1 VNLSDWLGTLA
12 RNEGVVEAGGVA
24 PGWLTLLGEGDA
36 FREAAYGAAER
47 AEPAPPPKP
56 DPVIADPLAEAT
68 ARAFADG
75 ERVGRAAAEVEAEA
89 RAARQRALRLNFR
102 ALDEA
107 AMAVLAEDLS
117 ATVMALCD
125 GVLGEAAK
133 DRAGLLAR
141 VDAAVRRI
149 GGAADTLA
157 LHLNPDDI
165 ALLGA
170 DALAGWRVIPDAAL
184 APGSVLIAGADGSVS
199 DGPAEWRRAIAA
211 AVHG

>member
-1 VNLSDWLGTLA
+1 MSDWIGTFA
-12 RNEGVVEAGGVA
+12 GAGGGADGCAAA

-36 FREAAYGAAER
+36 FREAAYGATEQR
-47 AEPAPPPKP
+47 GPAPPPQP
-56 DPVIADPLAEAT
+56 EPVAADPLAEAA

-75 ERVGRAAAEVEAEA
+75 ERAGRAAAEAEAEA

-107 AMAVLAEDLS
+107 AMAVLADDLS

-125 GVLGEAAK
+125 GVLGEVAS

-141 VDAAVRRI
+141 VDAAARRI

-165 ALLGA
+165 ALLGE
-170 DALAGWRVIPDAAL
+170 DTLAGWRVISDAAL
-184 APGSVLIAGADGSVS
+184 EAGSVLIAGADGSVS

-211 AVHG
+211 AVRG

>member
-1 VNLSDWLGTLA
+1 LSDWLGTLA

-89 RAARQRALRLNFR
+89 RAARQRALRLNFH

-141 VDAAVRRI
+141 VDAAARRI

-157 LHLNPDDI
+157 LHLNPDDK

>member
-1 VNLSDWLGTLA
+1 LSDWLGTLA

-89 RAARQRALRLNFR
+89 RAARQRALRLNFH

-141 VDAAVRRI
+141 VDAAARRI

>member
-1 VNLSDWLGTLA
+1 LSDWLGTLA

-36 FREAAYGAAER
+36 FREAAYGAVER

-133 DRAGLLAR
+133 DRSGLLAR
-141 VDAAVRRI
+141 VDAAARRI

>member
-1 VNLSDWLGTLA
+1 LSDWLGTLA

-36 FREAAYGAAER
+36 FREAAYGAADR
-47 AEPAPPPKP
+47 AEPAPSLRQE
-56 DPVIADPLAEAT
+56 PVAADPLAEAT

-75 ERVGRAAAEVEAEA
+75 ERVGRAAAEAEAEA

-107 AMAVLAEDLS
+107 AMTVLAEDLS

-133 DRAGLLAR
+133 DRVGLLAR

>member
-1 VNLSDWLGTLA
+1 LSDWLGTLA

-75 ERVGRAAAEVEAEA
+75 ERVGRAAAEAEAEA

>member
-1 VNLSDWLGTLA
+1 LSDWLGTLA

-36 FREAAYGAAER
+36 FREAAYGAVER

-56 DPVIADPLAEAT
+56 NPVIADPLAEAT

>member
-1 VNLSDWLGTLA
+1 LSDWLGTLA

-36 FREAAYGAAER
+36 FREAAYGAVER

-56 DPVIADPLAEAT
+56 NPVIADPLAEAT

-133 DRAGLLAR
+133 DRVGLLAR